1 MTTPESE
8 FSAPRTVVQWQ
19 AQLLLRIRL
28 LSAEHT
34 RIQDA
39 GWENF
44 EALTAD
50 GDPQQAWQ
58 THLDGL
64 EAEREQAEQT
74 ALTAGIEPAWI
85 EDARELGIQSTRPR
99 VDAGVRQNPVR
110 DNAAQDFYVDML
122 SLDLWHL
129 ERMAGLSAA
138 RAARVATGRWSF
150 AVNPIAATQFAQ
162 NMQLYHER
170 VTALAHAAQITST
183 EADELWGPVAEGTR
197 RDHAVNLATYDE
209 LTLVNEWNSYATV
222 RTDQAIPPY
231 VPTDLDTGIPIAG
244 AQVIPPTPQQMIAA
258 ATASLRAEF
267 VDAAINSPVSEFG
280 RDAEPTAV
288 TEPTAISEAIDAA
301 LPEGAYSWDSEPD
314 HTDQITNPHRPIDL
328 GTAPY

>member
-1 MTTPESE
+1 MTTPEPES
-8 FSAPRTVVQWQ
+8 SSPQSVVEWQ

-28 LSAEHT
+28 LAAEHT
-34 RIQDA
+34 RILDG

-44 EALTAD
+44 EALTVD
-50 GDPQQAWQ
+50 DDPRTAWQ

-64 EAEREQAEQT
+64 EAQREQAEQT
-74 ALTAGIEPAWI
+74 ALTAGIESAWI

-99 VDAGVRQNPVR
+99 VDAGVRQNPLR

-138 RAARVATGRWSF
+138 RADRIATGRWSF
-150 AVNPIAATQFAQ
+150 ATNPIAGAQFAQ

-170 VTALAHAAQITST
+170 VTALAHAAQITAT
-183 EADELWGPVAEGTR
+183 EAGELWGPVAEGVR
-197 RDHAVNLATYDE
+197 RQLAVNLATYDE

-222 RTDQAIPPY
+222 RTDLAIPPY
-231 VPTDLDTGIPIAG
+231 VPTDPDTGIPIAG
-244 AQVIPPTPQQMIAA
+244 AQVIPPTPQHMIDA

-267 VDAAINSPVSEFG
+267 VDAAINSAASES
-280 RDAEPTAV
+280 DHNAEPTAI
-288 TEPTAISEAIDAA
+288 TDAIDAA
-301 LPEGAYSWDSEPD
+301 LPEGAHSWDSEPD
-314 HTDQITNPHRPIDL
+314 HGDQTTNPHHQIDL
-328 GTAPY
+328 GTEPY

>member
-1 MTTPESE
+1 MTTPEPESSPPQSVAE
-8 FSAPRTVVQWQ
+8 WQ

-28 LSAEHT
+28 LAAEHT
-34 RIQDA
+34 RILDG

-44 EALTAD
+44 EALTVD
-50 GDPQQAWQ
+50 GDRATVWQ

-64 EAEREQAEQT
+64 EAQREQAEQT

-138 RAARVATGRWSF
+138 RADRVATGRWSF
-150 AVNPIAATQFAQ
+150 GTDPIAAARFAQ
-162 NMQLYHER
+162 NMRLYHER
-170 VTALAHAAQITST
+170 VTALAHAAQITAT
-183 EADELWGPVAEGTR
+183 EADELWGPVAEGVR
-197 RDHAVNLATYDE
+197 RQLVVNLATYDE

-222 RTDQAIPPY
+222 RADLAIPPY
-231 VPTDLDTGIPIAG
+231 VPADPDTGTPVAG
-244 AQVIPPTPQQMIAA
+244 ARVIPPTPHQMIAA

-267 VDAAINSPVSEFG
+267 VEAAINNAASES
-280 RDAEPTAV
+280 DHNAEPA
-288 TEPTAISEAIDAA
+288 AITDAIDAA
-301 LPEGAYSWDSEPD
+301 LPEAVHSWDSEPD
-314 HTDQITNPHRPIDL
+314 HTEDTTNRDHLTDL
-328 GTAPY
+328 GTDLY